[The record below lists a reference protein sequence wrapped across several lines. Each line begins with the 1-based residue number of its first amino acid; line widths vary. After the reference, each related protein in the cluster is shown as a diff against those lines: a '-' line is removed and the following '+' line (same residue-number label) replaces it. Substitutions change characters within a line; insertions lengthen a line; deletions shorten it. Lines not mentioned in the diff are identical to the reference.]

1 MEFKFIDGETGEE
14 ITFKMSG
21 SGQDAGDKGI
31 FKAISGAQKYALMKA
46 FMIPTGDDP
55 EQDAGVDERNN
66 RQSNPKANGKSK
78 KLSEAQVNR
87 LYAIAKNNGH
97 TTADV
102 KKAIM
107 KLYKKTN
114 AEDLTKAEYDTLISR
129 IEASQQSEKRAE
141 PPPVKTLPDG
151 SVDPDDPSLPF

>member
-1 MEFKFIDGETGEE
+1 
-14 ITFKMSG
+14 MSG

-78 KLSEAQVNR
+78 KLSEAQVKR

-129 IEASQQSEKRAE
+129 IEASQQSEKRTE
-141 PPPVKTLPDG
+141 QPPVKTLPDG
-151 SVDPDDPSLPF
+151 SVDPDDPSFPF